1 MVGLTGMSYL
11 GDVGGSHVSEVAGL
25 RIVLK
30 RCILTVVVIH
40 DQQSHRIGMTTLTS
54 GGAIRI
60 HRLQVEAALERTPAY
75 IFCVQQ
81 IAYVDSRHLN
91 GLVGAHEAYVTG
103 RLRISDK
110 GAVKDELRVGRSRN
124 STVGLSR
131 HEVNMSRQG

>member
-54 GGAIRI
+54 GGAVRI
-60 HRLQVEAALERTPAY
+60 HRLQVEAALERPPAY
-75 IFCVQQ
+75 ILCVQQ

-91 GLVGAHEAYVTG
+91 GLTGAREACIAG
-103 RLRISDK
+103 RLRIGEKS
-110 GAVKDELRVGRSRN
+110 AVKDELGVWRSRY
-124 STVGLSR
+124 SAIGLPGY
-131 HEVNMSRQG
+131 EVNMTR